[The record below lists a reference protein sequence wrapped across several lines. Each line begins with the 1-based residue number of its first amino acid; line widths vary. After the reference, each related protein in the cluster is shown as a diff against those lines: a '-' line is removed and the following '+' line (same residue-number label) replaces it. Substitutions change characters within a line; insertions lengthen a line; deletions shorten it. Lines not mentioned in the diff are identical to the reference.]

1 MIYLCILGW
10 SRRTSKLEPATE
22 IVELSENIQALF
34 NKKRGYINEFN
45 TMKNKVEELRSIIWA
60 HKKKIN
66 DLYLTRE
73 TLDKRFNEL
82 IELKRK
88 LIVENTER
96 RSSLNKRLTP
106 LKGTSRRPSL
116 EELNGLE
123 KKLGSVEWKLQTE
136 PKAKGLEL
144 KYVDEA
150 NKLRREL
157 AKKKKAFGTDEG
169 IRNLKQTIEERSEQ
183 IDNINEELDTTR
195 AKLENLKIEIK
206 QAKDTLNSSIKEE
219 NISFEKITTLQTKIE
234 RVQSEINNLLS
245 QKKIVISKIKEKEN
259 SHYQRG
265 LEKRKAIV
273 REELKKKFGRGES
286 LTFQELQLLYGE
298 EE

>member
-123 KKLGSVEWKLQTE
+123 KKLESVEWKLQTE

>member
-1 MIYLCILGW
+1 MLGW

-22 IVELSENIQALF
+22 IVELSENIQVLF
-34 NKKRGYINEFN
+34 NKKRDLINVFN
-45 TMKNKVEELRSIIWA
+45 IMRNKVESLRSTIWA
-60 HKKKIN
+60 QKNKIN
-66 DLYLTRE
+66 DLYSTRE

-96 RSSLNKRLTP
+96 RSSLNKKLTP
-106 LKGTSRRPSL
+106 LKGTTRRPSL
-116 EELNGLE
+116 EEINGLE
-123 KKLGSVEWKLQTE
+123 KKLGSIEWKLQTE

-157 AKKKKAFGTDEG
+157 AGKKKAFEKDEG
-169 IRNLKQTIEERSEQ
+169 IRSLKNAIEEKSEQ
-183 IDNINEELDTTR
+183 IDDINEELDTTR
-195 AKLENLKIEIK
+195 AKLENLKEEIK
-206 QAKDTLNSSIKEE
+206 QAKDTLNSSVKEQ
-219 NISFEKITTLQTKIE
+219 NTSFEKITTLQTEIE
-234 RVQSEINNLLS
+234 SVQLEINNLLS
-245 QKKIVISKIKEKEN
+245 QKKIVIGKIREKDN
-259 SHYQRG
+259 NYYQRG
-265 LEKRKAIV
+265 LERRKAIV
-273 REELKKKFGRGES
+273 REELKKKVEKGEG

>member
-1 MIYLCILGW
+1 MIYLCMFGW
-10 SRRTSKLEPATE
+10 SRRTRKLEPATE

-34 NKKRGYINEFN
+34 NKKRDLINEFN
-45 TMKNKVEELRSIIWA
+45 TMRNKVESLRSTIWA
-60 HKKKIN
+60 QKKKIN

-96 RSSLNKRLTP
+96 RSSLNKRLMP
-106 LKGTSRRPSL
+106 LKGTSGRPSL
-116 EELNGLE
+116 EEINGLE
-123 KKLGSVEWKLQTE
+123 KKVGSIEWKLQTE

-157 AKKKKAFGTDEG
+157 AKKKKAFEKDEG
-169 IRNLKQTIEERSEQ
+169 IRNLKQAIEESTEQ

-206 QAKDTLNSSIKEE
+206 QAKDTLNSSVKEQ
-219 NISFEKITTLQTKIE
+219 NISFDKITTLQTKIE
-234 RVQSEINNLLS
+234 SVQSEINNLLS
-245 QKKIVISKIKEKEN
+245 QKKIVISKITEKEN
-259 SHYQRG
+259 SYYRRG
-265 LEKRKAIV
+265 LERRKAIV
-273 REELKKKFGRGES
+273 KEEIKKRFEKGEG

-298 EE
+298 GE

>member
-1 MIYLCILGW
+1 MIYLCMVDW
-10 SRRTSKLEPATE
+10 SRRRSKLEPATE
-22 IVELSENIQALF
+22 IVELTENIQALF
-34 NKKRGYINEFN
+34 NKKRDLVNEFN
-45 TMKNKVEELRSIIWA
+45 NMRNKVEELRRNIWV

-66 DLYLTRE
+66 DLYLARE
-73 TLDKRFNEL
+73 SLDKRFNEL

-96 RSSLNKRLTP
+96 RSSLNKKLTP

-116 EELNGLE
+116 EEINGLE
-123 KKLGSVEWKLQTE
+123 RKLGSIEWKLQTE

-150 NKLRREL
+150 NKVRREL
-157 AKKKKAFGTDEG
+157 AKKKKVFETDEG
-169 IRNLKQTIEERSEQ
+169 IKNLKQTIEERSEQ
-183 IDNINEELDTTR
+183 IDNINEELDASR
-195 AKLENLKIEIK
+195 VKLENLKVEIK
-206 QAKDTLNSSIKEE
+206 QAKDILNASIKEQ
-219 NISFEKITTLQTKIE
+219 NISFEKIATLQIGIE
-234 RVQSEINNLLS
+234 NVQSEINNLLS

-265 LEKRKAIV
+265 LEKRKAIIK
-273 REELKKKFGRGES
+273 EELKKKFERGEG

-298 EE
+298 GE